1 MESGIQ
7 AQAGKGLVGSMVP
20 VSGGDQGQPWG
31 SDPQPLAPCSPW
43 LLLPLQIAGVEHVVF
58 LQRNVLNWKERTLHI
73 EAHNETFAS
82 RVVVKENCSYTV
94 RQAGGHPASTPG
106 PMGCALR
113 SGSCCQLLPSQDPV
127 G

>member
-1 MESGIQ
+1 
-7 AQAGKGLVGSMVP
+7 MVP
-20 VSGGDQGQPWG
+20 VSRGDQGQPWG

-43 LLLPLQIAGVEHVVF
+43 LPLPLQMAGVEHVVF

-73 EAHNETFAS
+73 EARNETFAS

-94 RQAGGHPASTPG
+94 RQAGCYPASTAG

-113 SGSCCQLLPSQDPV
+113 SVSCCQLLPSQDPV